1 MSLVSPAWLP
11 RVGDRMA
18 NALFSD
24 LLSSIADRGR
34 SLLERLEWP
43 ADTAAKGD
51 DVATLCD
58 ALLSGRG
65 EASGVALAQE
75 ALALD
80 PKAMES
86 HALLAYAAMAAGT
99 PESGTG
105 TTMSASIWDSRASSM
120 PIFLRIS

>member
-11 RVGDRMA
+11 RVGDRIA

-43 ADTAAKGD
+43 ADAAAKGD

-75 ALALD
+75 ALD
-80 PKAMES
+80 
-86 HALLAYAAMAAGT
+86 
-99 PESGTG
+99 
-105 TTMSASIWDSRASSM
+105 R
-120 PIFLRIS
+120 